1 MTVTSAAHMSSPVL
15 VAQGLNAG
23 YDGIPV
29 VHGLDLVINQ
39 GEVVALLG
47 ANGAGK
53 TTTLLTIA
61 GLLPPISGSLTVLGE
76 VAHDEGGRGR
86 RVRRNSLSRTWRRAR
101 RGLSLVPE
109 DRGLF
114 PGLTVNEH
122 LRLSKS
128 KTNTASTS
136 NTSNTNNDILDLFP
150 ALAPLRTRQAGLLS
164 GGEQQ
169 MLAIARALATMPKL
183 LMVDEMSLGLAPI
196 IVERLLPLV
205 RSAAAS
211 TGAGVLIV
219 EQHVHMALAVSDRA
233 AVMSRGVITVQGD
246 SRELEERSDIL
257 ESSYLG
263 EN

>member
-1 MTVTSAAHMSSPVL
+1 MTVTSATQISSPVL
-15 VAQGLNAG
+15 VAQGLKAG
-23 YDGIPV
+23 YDGVPV
-29 VHGLDLVINQ
+29 VHGLDLVINH

-76 VAHDEGGRGR
+76 LAHDEGGRGR
-86 RVRRNSLSRTWRRAR
+86 RVRRNSLTRTWRRAR

-122 LRLSKS
+122 LRLSRAKS
-128 KTNTASTS
+128 NKSS
-136 NTSNTNNDILDLFP
+136 DILDLFP

-169 MLAIARALATMPKL
+169 MLAIARALGTKPKL

-205 RSAAAS
+205 RSAAAA

-233 AVMSRGVITVQGD
+233 VVMSRGVVTIQGD
-246 SRELEERSDIL
+246 SRDLEKRSDIL

-263 EN
+263 ED

>member
-86 RVRRNSLSRTWRRAR
+86 RVRRNSLTRTWRRAR

-128 KTNTASTS
+128 KTNTAS
-136 NTSNTNNDILDLFP
+136 TSNTNNDILDLFP

>member
-15 VAQGLNAG
+15 VARGLNAG

-76 VAHDEGGRGR
+76 VAHDERGRGR
-86 RVRRNSLSRTWRRAR
+86 RVRRNSLTRTWRRAR

-122 LRLSKS
+122 LRLSKA
-128 KTNTASTS
+128 KTNTASTNS
-136 NTSNTNNDILDLFP
+136 DILDLFP

-169 MLAIARALATMPKL
+169 MLAIARALGTKPKL

-205 RSAAAS
+205 RSAAAA

-233 AVMSRGVITVQGD
+233 AVMSRGVVTVQGD

>member
-1 MTVTSAAHMSSPVL
+1 MTVTSAMQMSSPVL
-15 VAQGLNAG
+15 VAQGLKAG
-23 YDGIPV
+23 YDGVPV
-29 VHGLDLVINQ
+29 VHGLDLLINH

-76 VAHDEGGRGR
+76 LAHDEGGRGR
-86 RVRRNSLSRTWRRAR
+86 RVRRNSLTRTWRRAR

-128 KTNTASTS
+128 KTSTS
-136 NTSNTNNDILDLFP
+136 SDILDLFP

-169 MLAIARALATMPKL
+169 MLAIARALGTKPKL

-205 RSAAAS
+205 RSAAAA

-233 AVMSRGVITVQGD
+233 VVMSRGVVKIQGD
-246 SRELEERSDIL
+246 SRDLEKRSDIL

-263 EN
+263 ED

>member
-1 MTVTSAAHMSSPVL
+1 MTVTSAGHMSSPVL
-15 VAQGLNAG
+15 VAQGLDAG
-23 YDGIPV
+23 YDGVPV
-29 VHGLDLVINQ
+29 VRGLDLVINQ

-61 GLLPPISGSLTVLGE
+61 GLLPPISGRLTVLGE
-76 VAHDEGGRGR
+76 VAHDERGRGR
-86 RVRRNSLSRTWRRAR
+86 RVRRNSLTRTWRRAR

-128 KTNTASTS
+128 KTNTS
-136 NTSNTNNDILDLFP
+136 NTSNTSNDILDLFP

-169 MLAIARALATMPKL
+169 MLAIARALGTLPKL

-205 RSAAAS
+205 RSAAAA

-233 AVMSRGVITVQGD
+233 AVMSRGVVTVQGG

-263 EN
+263 EH

>member
-1 MTVTSAAHMSSPVL
+1 MTVTSATQISSPVL
-15 VAQGLNAG
+15 VAQGLKAG
-23 YDGIPV
+23 YDGVPV
-29 VHGLDLVINQ
+29 VHGLDLVINH

-76 VAHDEGGRGR
+76 LAHDEGGRGR
-86 RVRRNSLSRTWRRAR
+86 RVRRNSLTRTWKRAR

-122 LRLSKS
+122 LRLSRAKS
-128 KTNTASTS
+128 NATS
-136 NTSNTNNDILDLFP
+136 DILDLFP

-169 MLAIARALATMPKL
+169 MLAIARALGTKPKL

-205 RSAAAS
+205 RSAAAA

-233 AVMSRGVITVQGD
+233 VVMSRGVVTAHGD
-246 SRELEERSDIL
+246 SRDLEKRSDIL

-263 EN
+263 ED

>member
-1 MTVTSAAHMSSPVL
+1 MTVTSAAHKSSPVL
-15 VAQGLNAG
+15 VARGLNAG

-76 VAHDEGGRGR
+76 VAHDERGRGR
-86 RVRRNSLSRTWRRAR
+86 RVRRNSLTRTWRRAR

-122 LRLSKS
+122 LRLSKA
-128 KTNTASTS
+128 KTNTASTNS
-136 NTSNTNNDILDLFP
+136 DILDLFP

-169 MLAIARALATMPKL
+169 MLAIARALGTSPNF
-183 LMVDEMSLGLAPI
+183 SW
-196 IVERLLPLV
+196 
-205 RSAAAS
+205 S
-211 TGAGVLIV
+211 T
-219 EQHVHMALAVSDRA
+219 R
-233 AVMSRGVITVQGD
+233 
-246 SRELEERSDIL
+246 
-257 ESSYLG
+257 
-263 EN
+263 

>member
-1 MTVTSAAHMSSPVL
+1 MTVTSAGHMSSPVL
-15 VAQGLNAG
+15 VAQGLDAG
-23 YDGIPV
+23 YDGVPV
-29 VHGLDLVINQ
+29 VRGLDLVINQ

-128 KTNTASTS
+128 KTNTS
-136 NTSNTNNDILDLFP
+136 NTSNDILDLFP

-205 RSAAAS
+205 RSAAAA

>member
-15 VAQGLNAG
+15 VARGLNAG

-76 VAHDEGGRGR
+76 VAHDERGRGR
-86 RVRRNSLSRTWRRAR
+86 RVRRNSLTRTWRRAR

-128 KTNTASTS
+128 KT

-169 MLAIARALATMPKL
+169 MLAIARALGAKPKL

-205 RSAAAS
+205 RSAAAA

-233 AVMSRGVITVQGD
+233 AVMSRGVVTVEGD

>member
-1 MTVTSAAHMSSPVL
+1 MTVTSAGHTSSPVL
-15 VAQGLNAG
+15 VTQGLDAG
-23 YDGIPV
+23 YDGVPV
-29 VHGLDLVINQ
+29 VRGLDLVINQ

-76 VAHDEGGRGR
+76 VAHDERGRGR
-86 RVRRNSLSRTWRRAR
+86 RVRRNSLTRTWRRAR

-128 KTNTASTS
+128 KTNTS
-136 NTSNTNNDILDLFP
+136 NTSNDILDLFP

-169 MLAIARALATMPKL
+169 MLAIARALGTKPKL

-205 RSAAAS
+205 RSAAQA

-233 AVMSRGVITVQGD
+233 AVMSRGVVTVQGG
-246 SRELEERSDIL
+246 SRELEERSDLL

-263 EN
+263 EH

>member
-1 MTVTSAAHMSSPVL
+1 MTVTSAGHMSSPVL
-15 VAQGLNAG
+15 VAQGLDAG
-23 YDGIPV
+23 YDGVPV
-29 VHGLDLVINQ
+29 VRGLDLVINQ

-61 GLLPPISGSLTVLGE
+61 GLLPPISGRLTVLGE
-76 VAHDEGGRGR
+76 VAHDERGRGR
-86 RVRRNSLSRTWRRAR
+86 RVRRNSLTRTWRRAR

-128 KTNTASTS
+128 KTNTS
-136 NTSNTNNDILDLFP
+136 NTSNDILDLFP

-205 RSAAAS
+205 RSAAAA

-233 AVMSRGVITVQGD
+233 AVMSRGVVTVQGD

>member
-1 MTVTSAAHMSSPVL
+1 MTVTSAVHKSSPVL
-15 VAQGLNAG
+15 VARGLNAG

-76 VAHDEGGRGR
+76 VAHDERGRGR
-86 RVRRNSLSRTWRRAR
+86 RVRRNSLTRTWRRAR

-122 LRLSKS
+122 LRLSKA
-128 KTNTASTS
+128 KTNTASTNS
-136 NTSNTNNDILDLFP
+136 DILDLFP

-169 MLAIARALATMPKL
+169 MLAIARALGTKPKL

-205 RSAAAS
+205 RSAAAA

-233 AVMSRGVITVQGD
+233 AVMSRGVVTVQGD

>member
-1 MTVTSAAHMSSPVL
+1 MTVTSAGHTSSPVL
-15 VAQGLNAG
+15 VAQGLDAG
-23 YDGIPV
+23 YDGVPV
-29 VHGLDLVINQ
+29 VRGLDLVINQ

-61 GLLPPISGSLTVLGE
+61 GLLPPISGRLTVLGE
-76 VAHDEGGRGR
+76 VAHDERGRGR
-86 RVRRNSLSRTWRRAR
+86 RVRRNSLTRTWRRAR

-128 KTNTASTS
+128 KTNTS
-136 NTSNTNNDILDLFP
+136 NTSNDILDLFP

-205 RSAAAS
+205 RSAAAA

-233 AVMSRGVITVQGD
+233 AVMSRGVVTVQGD
-246 SRELEERSDIL
+246 SRELEARSDIL

>member
-1 MTVTSAAHMSSPVL
+1 MTVTSAGHMSSPVL
-15 VAQGLNAG
+15 VAQGLDAG
-23 YDGIPV
+23 YDGVPV
-29 VHGLDLVINQ
+29 VRGLDLVINQ

-86 RVRRNSLSRTWRRAR
+86 RVRRNSLTRTWRRAR

-128 KTNTASTS
+128 KTNTS
-136 NTSNTNNDILDLFP
+136 NTSNDILDLFP

-205 RSAAAS
+205 RSAAAA

>member
-1 MTVTSAAHMSSPVL
+1 MTVTSAAHKSSPVL
-15 VAQGLNAG
+15 VARGLNAG

-76 VAHDEGGRGR
+76 VAHDERGRGR
-86 RVRRNSLSRTWRRAR
+86 RVRRNSLTRTWRRAR

-122 LRLSKS
+122 LRLSKA
-128 KTNTASTS
+128 KTNTASTNS
-136 NTSNTNNDILDLFP
+136 DILDLFP

-169 MLAIARALATMPKL
+169 MLAIARALGTKPKL

-205 RSAAAS
+205 RSAAAA

-233 AVMSRGVITVQGD
+233 AVMSRGVVTVQGD

>member
-1 MTVTSAAHMSSPVL
+1 MTVTSAGHTSSPVL
-15 VAQGLNAG
+15 VAQGLDAG
-23 YDGIPV
+23 YDGVPV
-29 VHGLDLVINQ
+29 VRGLDLVINQ

-61 GLLPPISGSLTVLGE
+61 GLLPPISGRLTVLGE
-76 VAHDEGGRGR
+76 VAHDERGRGR
-86 RVRRNSLSRTWRRAR
+86 RVRRNSLTRTWRRAR

-128 KTNTASTS
+128 KTNTS
-136 NTSNTNNDILDLFP
+136 NTSNDILDLFP

-205 RSAAAS
+205 RSAAAA

>member
-15 VAQGLNAG
+15 VARGLNAG

-61 GLLPPISGSLTVLGE
+61 GLLSPIAGSLTVLGE
-76 VAHDEGGRGR
+76 IAHDEGGRGR
-86 RVRRNSLSRTWRRAR
+86 RVRRNSLTRTWRRAR

-109 DRGLF
+109 GRGLF

-128 KTNTASTS
+128 KTNTS
-136 NTSNTNNDILDLFP
+136 NTSNDILDLFP

-169 MLAIARALATMPKL
+169 MLAIARALGTKPKL

-205 RSAAAS
+205 RSAAQA

-233 AVMSRGVITVQGD
+233 AVMSRGVVTVQGG
-246 SRELEERSDIL
+246 SRELEERSDLL

-263 EN
+263 EH